1 VPPILR
7 QELHFQIF
15 RHYCD
20 VNVALEASAELA
32 YRRLVEVAVH
42 DLERRTME
50 RLRDDE
56 ARHVHAFRL
65 LAGSLTEEGALA
77 AGRTREALL
86 ADLAEVSPWFIPA
99 AQRATGSKRRRRRS
113 FGSGSPVVVRSARHD
128 GERSATL
135 TECLNRAGLGEMAS
149 AASTAAVRVSFMLG
163 YDRRDHAN
171 VCSPELIEDLARY
184 LAAHGVS
191 DVAVLE
197 APTVYERAFA
207 YRSVPEVA
215 RYFGFDSP
223 AYRIVDISADLR
235 AFVFERGFV
244 QRALSATWADADL
257 RIVVPKLRTDPIEFA
272 HLGLST
278 LEGSTGPIDAT
289 FYAGRQVDFRSATMM
304 LLDVAPPDFAAV
316 EASNSL
322 PPGWQVA
329 ERTRR
334 RQPWPYQESKI
345 TSPGEFKPPPSQV
358 DAYVRLLAERG
369 VTSGEEQR
377 RFTGRLMTGA
387 DVSLNHYLLPVR
399 DLRRCMEEVRSLASS
414 NELQELD
421 MALADR
427 GYLDGPERA
436 QKLLKLVGVR
446 TPRDQD
452 FLSSRDIAGAMRTL
466 SDEPTLTQVA
476 ECQILMEHLGLK
488 EPQHQEMQAMKYLG
502 RTDPVPLSSLSA
514 KEIGQCIKTMQPSVQ
529 AMKTKTMFLSNRQRH
544 FPWSPRL

>member
-1 VPPILR
+1 MANDFLAEYIAAGGPDIDHLRNVVQFIVNQDLTPLSEPERADLLHRAHLALGFPPESGAVCVVPKR
-7 QELHFQIF
+7 DTYDVGGELVKAE
-15 RHYCD
+15 RPY
-20 VNVALEASAELA
+20 VNLEGLN
-32 YRRLVEVAVH
+32 
-42 DLERRTME
+42 
-50 RLRDDE
+50 
-56 ARHVHAFRL
+56 
-65 LAGSLTEEGALA
+65 ALA
-77 AGRTREALL
+77 ARYGASTRILSTAFHENGVVVTMRAELPDGRFRERAGYCVNAHALDKGRPAVDIACEHAANQVLYGLFGLPMPDDTLGKRYLERQIEGIKEALGPETNRVEGDAL
-86 ADLAEVSPWFIPA
+86 PSAQEPVATSVPVPA
-99 AQRATGSKRRRRRS
+99 AEAAPAAPPPPAQPQAVD
-113 FGSGSPVVVRSARHD
+113 P
-128 GERSATL
+128 
-135 TECLNRAGLGEMAS
+135 EMAS
-149 AASTAAVRVSFMLG
+149 
-163 YDRRDHAN
+163 
-171 VCSPELIEDLARY
+171 
-184 LAAHGVS
+184 
-191 DVAVLE
+191 LE
-197 APTVYERAFA
+197 AMGMGDP
-207 YRSVPEVA
+207 
-215 RYFGFDSP
+215 
-223 AYRIVDISADLR
+223 
-235 AFVFERGFV
+235 
-244 QRALSATWADADL
+244 DADC
-257 RIVVPKLRTDPIEFA
+257 F
-272 HLGLST
+272 
-278 LEGSTGPIDAT
+278 
-289 FYAGRQVDFRSATMM
+289 
-304 LLDVAPPDFAAV
+304 APPDFAAV

-414 NELQELD
+414 NERQELD

-529 AMKTKTMFLSNRQRH
+529 AMKTKTMFPSNRQRH